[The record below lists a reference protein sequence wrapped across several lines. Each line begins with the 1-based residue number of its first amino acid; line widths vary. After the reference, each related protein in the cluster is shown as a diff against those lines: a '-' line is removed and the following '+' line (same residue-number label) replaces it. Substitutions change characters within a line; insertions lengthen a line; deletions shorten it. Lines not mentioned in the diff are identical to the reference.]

1 MNESQNQ
8 VPVIQENSEQDSEQ
22 RIQDLTVA
30 IAELTDMNQELKQ
43 ENIWLRR
50 MISESQDPQYQLL
63 WQSEKTQA
71 EYENTIL
78 RRSLVQSTENCNESM
93 IKSRELLEGLTES
106 QKQNQQKLLKEV
118 SEIKVSNEKLRQT
131 VLSTMGDITQETT
144 DLFYNHFKECML
156 PVEVRAEEMMDEMK
170 QFQDQTFS
178 ACTKERDEFL
188 NTTRRDFQWA
198 KRDFITRILL
208 IILVVTD
215 ITITLLNV
223 FLWRK

>member
-22 RIQDLTVA
+22 QIQDLTVA

-63 WQSEKTQA
+63 WQAEKTQA

-106 QKQNQQKLLKEV
+106 QKQNQQKLLEEV
-118 SEIKVSNEKLRQT
+118 SEIKASNEETRQT

-144 DLFYNHFKECML
+144 DLFYNHFEECL
-156 PVEVRAEEMMDEMK
+156 VSVEEKAEEIVDGMK
-170 QFQDQTFS
+170 QFQKQTIA
-178 ACTKERDEFL
+178 ACTKERDEYL
-188 NTTRRDFQWA
+188 KATRRDFRWA
-198 KRDFITRILL
+198 KRDFITRVLL

-215 ITITLLNV
+215 ITIALLNV